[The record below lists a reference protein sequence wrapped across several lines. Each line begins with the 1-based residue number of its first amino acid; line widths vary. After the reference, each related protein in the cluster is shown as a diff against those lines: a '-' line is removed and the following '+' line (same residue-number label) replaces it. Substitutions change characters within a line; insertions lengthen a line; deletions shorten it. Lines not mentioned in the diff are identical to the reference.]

1 MAIGANELELEET
14 STIHGLQVKV
24 LYVTL
29 PGENFA
35 GLIRQ
40 VTVKNVAAQPAE
52 IELLDGLPVVIP
64 YGLSDALLKEINRTA
79 EAWMAVF
86 NLEAGI
92 PFYRVQASVG
102 DSAEVGTVEAGHFY
116 LAFAEVEGE
125 ACSVSPIV
133 DPAVVFG
140 ANTTLS
146 YPDRFL
152 AQPLAE
158 LQAARQITVGRTP
171 CGLFGTAV
179 TLAPGETLTIYAIIG
194 HVSQVEIVNQARERL
209 AQPAVIAAKRA
220 EAQALAQALTDPVA
234 TQTSNPRFDAYCRQ
248 NLLDNILRGGWPVRL
263 GGNTVHLYGRKHGD
277 LERDYNA
284 FLLAPEFYSQ
294 GNANYRDVNQNRRSD
309 VLLSPSVGDDEIL
322 AFLGLLQAD
331 GYNPLVVNGSRF
343 VVPPDRQDALCN
355 LVEQREEL
363 RLLLARPFTPGR
375 LLKTV
380 VDRGMGLAVAPE
392 TFVEAVL
399 AQADQSFEATFGEG
413 YWIDH
418 WTYNLDLLDAYLAV
432 YPDKKD
438 ELLFGKPVVP
448 FFDSPAIVQPRSR
461 KHVLAGGGVRQYG
474 AVMEDEEKAALIA
487 SRRTSP
493 NLMRDN
499 PRPGR
504 HLPDQRV
511 RQAVGAGAG
520 QVRHAR
526 SAGDG
531 DRDGGGQAR
540 LERRTQRIARPA
552 RLVVVRDN

>member
-1 MAIGANELELEET
+1 MINGAARRYYEPFSAVSRPAPPRWMAIGANELELEET
-14 STIHGLQVKV
+14 STIHGLQVSA
-24 LYVTL
+24 LYFTL

-40 VTVKNVAAQPAE
+40 VTVKNVAAQAAE

-64 YGLSDALLKEINRTA
+64 YGLSDAILKEINRTA

-116 LAFAEVEGE
+116 LAFAEVEGV
-125 ACSVSPIV
+125 ACNCRPIV
-133 DPAVVFG
+133 NPAVVFG
-140 ANTTLS
+140 ANTSLS

-152 AQPLAE
+152 AQPLAD

-179 TLAPGETLTIYAIIG
+179 MLAPGETLTIYAIIG
-194 HVSQVEIVNQARERL
+194 HVSQVEIINQVRERL

-263 GGNTVHLYGRKHGD
+263 GGHAVHLYGRKHGD

-284 FLLAPEFYSQ
+284 FHLAPEFYSQ

-309 VLLSPSVGDDEIL
+309 VLLNPSVGDDEIL

-343 VVPPDRQDALCN
+343 TVPPERQDALLG
-355 LVEQREEL
+355 LVEQPEGLQAAAAAGSALYPWPIAESRGRSGDGAGRRAGDL
-363 RLLLARPFTPGR
+363 RRGR
-375 LLKTV
+375 
-380 VDRGMGLAVAPE
+380 
-392 TFVEAVL
+392 
-399 AQADQSFEATFGEG
+399 
-413 YWIDH
+413 
-418 WTYNLDLLDAYLAV
+418 
-432 YPDKKD
+432 
-438 ELLFGKPVVP
+438 
-448 FFDSPAIVQPRSR
+448 
-461 KHVLAGGGVRQYG
+461 
-474 AVMEDEEKAALIA
+474 
-487 SRRTSP
+487 
-493 NLMRDN
+493 

-504 HLPDQRV
+504 SEL
-511 RQAVGAGAG
+511 
-520 QVRHAR
+520 R
-526 SAGDG
+526 SDLWRRLL
-531 DRDGGGQAR
+531 DRPLDLQ
-540 LERRTQRIARPA
+540 P
-552 RLVVVRDN
+552 